1 MAQSI
6 EKVIHNLHFDRLF
19 LDRIDNVD
27 RANLKKDDKTKLLH
41 ANGIPFHYIAVFK
54 TLLCM
59 REANMTPD
67 EIAKNFERLFGRH
80 IKQSSLSR
88 TLSYLR
94 DTLKLIAKNDNAFA
108 DDRFRYVKLTAAGRE
123 FQQHLI
129 GSTTVTQDYAP
140 EMRQVINIGK
150 MSTKTG

>member
-19 LDRIDNVD
+19 LDKIETVE
-27 RANLKKDDKTKLLH
+27 RAKKEILH

-59 REANMTPD
+59 READMTP
-67 EIAKNFERLFGRH
+67 EEVARNFEKLFGRH

-108 DDRFRYVKLTAAGRE
+108 DDRFRYLKLTNAGRE
-123 FQQHLI
+123 FQKHLI
-129 GSTTVTQDYAP
+129 GSTTVAQPYAS
-140 EMRQVINIGK
+140 EMRQVINMERSK
-150 MSTKTG
+150 

>member
-19 LDRIDNVD
+19 LDRIEN
-27 RANLKKDDKTKLLH
+27 AEKGTTKRLH

-59 REANMTPD
+59 READMTH
-67 EIAKNFERLFGRH
+67 ELIAKNFEAIFGRH

-88 TLSYLR
+88 TLSYLKK
-94 DTLKLIAKNDNAFA
+94 TLKLVAKNENAFA
-108 DDRFRYVKLTAAGRE
+108 DDRFRQVKLTNAGRE
-123 FQQHLI
+123 FQKHLI
-129 GSTTVTQDYAP
+129 GTTTVTQEYAP

-150 MSTKTG
+150 G